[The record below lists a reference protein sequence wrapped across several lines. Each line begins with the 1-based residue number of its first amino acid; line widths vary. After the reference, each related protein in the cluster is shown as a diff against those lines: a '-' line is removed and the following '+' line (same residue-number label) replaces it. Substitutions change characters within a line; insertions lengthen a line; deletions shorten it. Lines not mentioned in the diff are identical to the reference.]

1 MSSIKFTL
9 PYVLQEMNNIHEEKG
24 KTELKPR
31 VKTQDTLDTEQVAK
45 KAVLHRR
52 CNGSAAATKAV
63 IEDFFQEVKEQ
74 LAAGNVV
81 KLDGIGTFSLSLGDR
96 KREERRD
103 EAGQT
108 LSKPNAVSIY
118 VSDINFNPDKT
129 FLKEVDS
136 MAEPERVGT
145 TLQQKSPYTAK
156 ERLQKLRAYLEQYG
170 HIKVAVYAVLVG
182 LGKSKAT
189 KELND
194 FCDDPESGIAWE
206 GKRAT
211 KQYVLKR

>member
-9 PYVLQEMNNIHEEKG
+9 PYVLQEMNNIHEEKE

-31 VKTQDTLDTEQVAK
+31 VKVYDTLNTESVAR

-52 CNGSAAATKAV
+52 CNGSAAVTKAV
-63 IEDFFQEVKEQ
+63 IDDFFQEVKEQ
-74 LAAGNVV
+74 LAAGNTV
-81 KLDGIGTFSLSLGDR
+81 KLDGIGTFSLSLSDR
-96 KREERRD
+96 KREARRD
-103 EAGQT
+103 EDGNA

-118 VSDINFNPDKT
+118 VSGINFNPDKS

-145 TLQQKSPYTAK
+145 TLQQKSPYSAN
-156 ERLQKLRAYLEQYG
+156 ERLLKLKKYLEQYG
-170 HIKVAVYAVLVG
+170 YIKVAVYAVLVG
-182 LGKSKAT
+182 LGRSKAT

-194 FCDDPESGIAWE
+194 FCQDPESGITWE
-206 GKRAT
+206 GKRST
-211 KQYVLKR
+211 KQYILKR

>member
-63 IEDFFQEVKEQ
+63 IEDF
-74 LAAGNVV
+74 
-81 KLDGIGTFSLSLGDR
+81 SLGDR

>member
-9 PYVLQEMNNIHEEKG
+9 PYVLQEMNNIHEEKE

-31 VKTQDTLDTEQVAK
+31 VKVYDTLNTESVAR

-63 IEDFFQEVKEQ
+63 IDDFFQEVKEQ
-74 LAAGNVV
+74 LAAGNTV
-81 KLDGIGTFSLSLGDR
+81 KLDGIGTFSLSLSDR
-96 KREERRD
+96 KREARRD
-103 EAGQT
+103 EDGNA

-118 VSDINFNPDKT
+118 VSGINFNPDKS

-145 TLQQKSPYTAK
+145 TLQQKSPYSAN
-156 ERLQKLRAYLEQYG
+156 ERLLKLKKYLEQYG
-170 HIKVAVYAVLVG
+170 YIKVAVYAVLVG
-182 LGKSKAT
+182 LGRGKAT

-194 FCDDPESGIAWE
+194 FCQDPESGITWE
-206 GKRAT
+206 GKRST
-211 KQYVLKR
+211 KQYILKK

>member
-1 MSSIKFTL
+1 
-9 PYVLQEMNNIHEEKG
+9 
-24 KTELKPR
+24 
-31 VKTQDTLDTEQVAK
+31 
-45 KAVLHRR
+45 
-52 CNGSAAATKAV
+52 
-63 IEDFFQEVKEQ
+63 
-74 LAAGNVV
+74 
-81 KLDGIGTFSLSLGDR
+81 
-96 KREERRD
+96 
-103 EAGQT
+103 
-108 LSKPNAVSIY
+108 
-118 VSDINFNPDKT
+118 
-129 FLKEVDS
+129 

-194 FCDDPESGIAWE
+194 FCDDPESGITWE

-211 KQYVLKR
+211 KQYILKR

>member
-9 PYVLQEMNNIHEEKG
+9 PYVLQEMNNIHEEKE

-31 VKTQDTLDTEQVAK
+31 VKVYDTLNTESVAR

-63 IEDFFQEVKEQ
+63 IDDFFQEVKEQ
-74 LAAGNVV
+74 LAAGNTV
-81 KLDGIGTFSLSLGDR
+81 KLDGIGTFSLSLSDR
-96 KREERRD
+96 KREARRD
-103 EAGQT
+103 EDGNA
-108 LSKPNAVSIY
+108 LSRPNAVSIY
-118 VSDINFNPDKT
+118 VSGINFNPDKS

-145 TLQQKSPYTAK
+145 TLQQKSPYSTN
-156 ERLQKLRAYLEQYG
+156 ERLLKLKKYLEQYG
-170 HIKVAVYAVLVG
+170 YIKVAVYAVLVG
-182 LGKSKAT
+182 LGRSKAT

-194 FCDDPESGIAWE
+194 FCQDPESGITWE
-206 GKRAT
+206 GKRST
-211 KQYVLKR
+211 KQYILKK